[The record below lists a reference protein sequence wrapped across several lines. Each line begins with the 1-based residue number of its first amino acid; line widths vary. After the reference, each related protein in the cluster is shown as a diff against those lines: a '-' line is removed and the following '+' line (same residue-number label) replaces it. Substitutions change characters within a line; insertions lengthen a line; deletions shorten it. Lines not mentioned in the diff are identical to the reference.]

1 MIGARTG
8 GLLLA
13 LAIWVSTAED
23 LRAQSF
29 AGRPTWAT
37 ELCTAVLHSNPEA
50 TDNRYRNGLHQLL
63 WEAAGVDGST
73 DPEAGTARVA
83 AWARTQ
89 AAVPWASNGFNCSGA
104 VPGFEGSIYE
114 LAVHQGF
121 WFNVRR
127 LASAGLDINLR
138 NGATGLTVLDAL
150 HKKAEHRWIG
160 DEHTWGPASRLT
172 GGDFRASSL
181 TYTDH
186 YWRARELGARHSVEL
201 D

>member
-1 MIGARTG
+1 MTGVRTV

-13 LAIWVSTAED
+13 LAIWISTAQD
-23 LRAQSF
+23 LQAQSSSS
-29 AGRPTWAT
+29 RPAWAAK
-37 ELCTAVLHSNPEA
+37 LCTAVLNSNPEA
-50 TDNRYRNGLHQLL
+50 TDSRFRNGLHQLL

-73 DPEAGTARVA
+73 DAEAGTFRVA
-83 AWARTQ
+83 AWGRTQ
-89 AAVPWASNGFNCSGA
+89 AAVPWATNGFNCSGA
-104 VPGFEGSIYE
+104 VPGFEGSVYE

-150 HKKAEHRWIG
+150 HKKAEQRWIG
-160 DEHTWGPASRLT
+160 DEQTWGPASRLT

-186 YWRARELGARHSVEL
+186 YWRARELGARHSAEL